1 MIAVI
6 GCLVWAAVML
16 GGMTALGLWL
26 ERDYQRG
33 AELLAE
39 DAQSVQEALEA
50 DALAEQDRK
59 LLEIIAITNY
69 QGNYTLNNS
78 TTGDN

>member
-6 GCLVWAAVML
+6 GCAVWAAVML

-39 DAQSVQEALEA
+39 DV
-50 DALAEQDRK
+50 
-59 LLEIIAITNY
+59 
-69 QGNYTLNNS
+69 NNS
-78 TTGDN
+78 TTGGN